1 MIAGFVLGS
10 GPDGREFGDG
20 LFGLPGC
27 GKAELGEK
35 VGLGWTAPR
44 ERRERAKSGSEAS
57 RLMASS
63 LVPEAWACGRTVGPG
78 WSFGAGGGGGGA
90 LRVGCEVVGARVGYL
105 RDAAPAAREAL
116 DADEPISDL
125 CIQLQHLSGDELK
138 NRQANISPRPAN
150 MRSFFI
156 GALLGAVSFA
166 SALTVAPYTGTIIK
180 GKQFPSLIEV
190 DLEELVDGLESGLFT
205 SYDLVRAY
213 EARIMEVN
221 STLHMVTELNPDALT
236 IASQLDSMR
245 ANGTVLG
252 PLHGI
257 PILIKNN
264 IATYDKMNNTAGSW
278 SLVGAKV
285 PCDSTMAAK
294 LRKAGAIIL
303 GKTNLSQWANYRSDN
318 TSNGWSAYGGQ
329 TYAAYYP
336 GQDPSGSSSG
346 SGVSSS
352 IGLALAALGT
362 ETDGSILSPSEVN
375 NLVGIKPTVGLTS
388 RYLVIPISEH
398 QDTIG
403 PMARS
408 VKDAAYLLQAIAGPD
423 SKDNYTLANPAV
435 NGSIPD
441 YVAACNY
448 NAFAGK
454 KIGVARNVIAAYG
467 KYIDAPVLAAFNE
480 AIVQVAAAGAEIVDA
495 NFTGFAEYLNSNN
508 ETLVLN
514 ADFLVDLAKYFS
526 EVTYNPYG
534 IENLAEERNFTQT
547 FPLEDYPQRDTGV
560 WDGALK
566 QGWNNTDPRFWA
578 AYQADLYFGGE
589 GGILGALARTNASA
603 VMMPTA
609 ISPGIPAIVG
619 SPVITVPLGF
629 YPANTTVVLNGF
641 GNLVATGPNVPFGL
655 SFMGAKWSEAELIGF
670 GYAYEQRTMHRND
683 VQPYLVPNIE
693 LADFVS

>member
-1 MIAGFVLGS
+1 
-10 GPDGREFGDG
+10 
-20 LFGLPGC
+20 
-27 GKAELGEK
+27 
-35 VGLGWTAPR
+35 
-44 ERRERAKSGSEAS
+44 
-57 RLMASS
+57 
-63 LVPEAWACGRTVGPG
+63 
-78 WSFGAGGGGGGA
+78 
-90 LRVGCEVVGARVGYL
+90 
-105 RDAAPAAREAL
+105 
-116 DADEPISDL
+116 
-125 CIQLQHLSGDELK
+125 
-138 NRQANISPRPAN
+138 
-150 MRSFFI
+150 MRSYF
-156 GALLGAVSFA
+156 LGAILGAASFV
-166 SALTVAPYTGTIIK
+166 SALTVPPYTGTLIK
-180 GKQFPSLIEV
+180 GKEFPSLIEV
-190 DLEELVDGLESGLFT
+190 DLEDLVDGLESGLFT

-236 IASQLDSMR
+236 IAAQLDRMR

-264 IATYDKMNNTAGSW
+264 IATDDKMNNTAGSW
-278 SLVGAKV
+278 SLRGSKV
-285 PCDSTMAAK
+285 PRDSTLAAK

-346 SGVSSS
+346 SGVSSA
-352 IGLALAALGT
+352 IGLALAALGS
-362 ETDGSILSPSEVN
+362 ETSGSILSPSDVN

-398 QDTIG
+398 QDTVG

-408 VKDAAYLLQAIAGPD
+408 VKDAAYVLQAIAGPD
-423 SKDNYTLANPAV
+423 TNDNYTLANPAV
-435 NGSIPD
+435 NGTTPD

-454 KIGVARNVIAAYG
+454 RIGVARNVIDIWGSYT
-467 KYIDAPVLAAFNE
+467 DPPVLAAFNE
-480 AIVQVAAAGAEIVDA
+480 AIKQIAAAGAEIVDA
-495 NFTGFAEYLNSNN
+495 NFTAFAAWQNDKN

-514 ADFLVDLAKYFS
+514 ADFISDLANYLS
-526 EVTYNPYG
+526 ELTYNPYG

-547 FPLEDYPQRDTGV
+547 FPLEQYPQRDTKI

-578 AYQADLYFGGE
+578 AYQANLYYGGE
-589 GGILGALARTNASA
+589 GGILGALERTNTSA
-603 VMMPTA
+603 VILPTQL
-609 ISPGIPAIVG
+609 SPSIPALVG
-619 SPVITVPLGF
+619 SPVVTVPMGF
-629 YPANTTVVLNGF
+629 YPANWTVTLNGF

-655 SFMGAKWSEAELIGF
+655 SFMGRKWSEADLIGF
-670 GYAYEQRTMHRND
+670 AYAYEQRTMHRND